1 MSSSLVKPQDVD
13 KTEHENHSAE
23 EIRIELIEDKD
34 VEEVLKMLKEFFFKV
49 NFDCWVLRFPRNE
62 IIYLFV

>member
-49 NFDCWVLRFPRNE
+49 NFDC
-62 IIYLFV
+62 